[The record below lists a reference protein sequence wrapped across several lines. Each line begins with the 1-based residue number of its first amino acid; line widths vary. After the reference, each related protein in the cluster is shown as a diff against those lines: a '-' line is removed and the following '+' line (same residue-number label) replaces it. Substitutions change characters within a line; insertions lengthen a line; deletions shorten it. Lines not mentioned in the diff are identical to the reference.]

1 MSKTAEALKLVMSR
15 LDMSATFYALE
26 AREIER
32 FHTKTAESSRAGEC
46 DECQAGGKLVASE
59 IHGDAVERHSLRFM
73 DRDCPCESER
83 QPITDRK
90 SVV

>member
-1 MSKTAEALKLVMSR
+1 MSKTAEAVKLVMSC

-26 AREIER
+26 AREIEW
-32 FHTKTAESSRAGEC
+32 FHAKTAESSCTGEC

-73 DRDCPCESER
+73 DCDCPSQGEWK
-83 QPITDRK
+83 P
-90 SVV
+90 V